1 MDTLTP
7 IEPTRIDTSG
17 HSAKDSLSPEQKAV
31 FDALL
36 LGKNVFLTGG
46 GGTGKS
52 HLISIINQ
60 ELPDL
65 KFNYLGNPYRIHTTA
80 LTGCAA
86 ILLGTNAKTLH
97 SWAAIGLGRGTAE
110 ELAEQIK
117 KKKRQKSWNQ
127 TDLLIIDEISM
138 MQAELLDKLN
148 RIGQIIRKNSKPFG
162 GIQLLLVGDFYQLPP
177 VMRDTSG
184 AGVLPTEVF
193 AFQSPDWSKIVDVSI
208 ELKTIHR
215 QKDEVFRTIL
225 TEARTGSLSKESI
238 EILKSR
244 IGLEW
249 RHLKIRPTLLFPRKA
264 EVDKINEAN
273 LAALTGER
281 YTFKAGFQTAV
292 PKSKAS
298 TLPFGTIQIET
309 EDNYIYCEG
318 LVGLAKDAEID
329 FTREIETMDRDA
341 SYLKETEIALDAQV
355 MLIVNLD
362 MSFGLVN
369 GSRGVVVGFT
379 AGKNKFPIV
388 EFLNGEKRVMTPH
401 RWLIEDYSTKE
412 KKIYRTQV
420 PLRLAYA
427 LTIHKSQG
435 ASLDSALVDIGS
447 NTFEYGQA
455 YVALSRVRS
464 LDALYIHAFESKSF
478 KAHPRVKDFYMSLL
492 PSTAPTLVGAIE
504 PAVAGG
510 TIEEPIAEHSVSAV
524 ATANGGAGKEP
535 ETPDISSLSLKTP
548 EILESTKAEKPEEG
562 NWLYNSIPEN
572 WKPILKA
579 QERSIKA
586 IATQLDSISSEIKIF
601 PPRHKIWAALEY
613 TNPEDVRVIILG
625 QDPYPTEGN
634 AHGLAF
640 SVEPTVKPLPASLK
654 NIYKELESDLSCDAP
669 TNGSLVEWAKQGVLL
684 LNTILTVK
692 EGAPLSHAKMGWEPI
707 TDTILQA
714 VAKQSIIVL
723 WGKTAQDKKKH
734 FPAGCN
740 FIEAP
745 HPSPLSAHRGFFGS
759 RPFSKINEALVAK
772 GLKEIKWI

>member
-1 MDTLTP
+1 METLT
-7 IEPTRIDTSG
+7 
-17 HSAKDSLSPEQKAV
+17 HEQKSV

-36 LGKNVFLTGG
+36 LGKNIFLTGG

-65 KFNYLGNPYRIHTTA
+65 KFNYLGLPYRIQTTA

-86 ILLGTNAKTLH
+86 ILLGQNAKTLH
-97 SWAAIGLGRGTAE
+97 SWAGIGLGRGTAE

-117 KKKRQKSWNQ
+117 KKKSKVKKSWNQ

-138 MQAELLDKLN
+138 MPSELLEKLN
-148 RIGQIIRKNSKPFG
+148 RIGQIIRKSSKPFG

-177 VMRDTSG
+177 VIRDSSG
-184 AGVLPTEVF
+184 SGVLPTEVF
-193 AFQSPDWSKIVDVSI
+193 AFQSSQWSSIVDMTI

-215 QKDEVFRTIL
+215 QQDDVFRKIL
-225 TEARTGSLSKESI
+225 TEARSGSLSKESI
-238 EILKSR
+238 DILKSR
-244 IGLEW
+244 LGLEW

-273 LAALTGER
+273 LSSLTGER
-281 YTFKAGFQTAV
+281 YTYKAGFQTGIL
-292 PKSKAS
+292 KSKGSSIPLGAV
-298 TLPFGTIQIET
+298 TIET

-318 LVGLAKDAEID
+318 LVGFNKDAEAD
-329 FTREIETMDRDA
+329 FNREIELMDRDS
-341 SYLKETEIALDAQV
+341 SYLKDCEIALDAQV

-362 MSFGLVN
+362 MTFGLVN

-379 AGKNKFPIV
+379 TGKNKFPVV
-388 EFLNGEKRVMTPH
+388 EFLNGEKRVMNPH
-401 RWLIEDYSTKE
+401 RWLVEEYSTKE

-435 ASLDSALVDIGS
+435 ASLDSALIDIGS

-464 LDALYIHAFESKSF
+464 LDALYIHAFESRAV
-478 KAHPRVKDFYMSLL
+478 KAHPKVRDFYTSIVCADMSTT
-492 PSTAPTLVGAIE
+492 SDAITS
-504 PAVAGG
+504 AVGG
-510 TIEEPIAEHSVSAV
+510 TALIDIRAITPAA
-524 ATANGGAGKEP
+524 AGGAGKERP
-535 ETPDISSLSLKTP
+535 EVKP
-548 EILESTKAEKPEEG
+548 EIEIKPEVKPEAKPEIEVKPEG
-562 NWLYNSIPEN
+562 EPKKTNWLFDSIPET

-579 QERSIKA
+579 QEPAIKA
-586 IATQLDSISSEIKIF
+586 IASQLDAIPSDVKVF
-601 PPRHKIWAALEY
+601 PPRDKIWSALEY
-613 TNPEDVRVIILG
+613 TNPSSVRVIILG

-640 SVEPTVKPLPASLK
+640 SVESNIKPLPASLK
-654 NIYKELESDLSCDAP
+654 NIFKELESDLSVTPP
-669 TNGSLVEWAKQGVLL
+669 THGSLVEWAKQGVLL

-692 EGAPLSHAKMGWEPI
+692 EGSPLSHSKLGWEPI

-723 WGKTAQDKKKH
+723 WGKVAQDKKKH
-734 FPAGCN
+734 FPPDCN

-759 RPFSKINEALVAK
+759 RPFSKINEALAAK
-772 GLKEIKWI
+772 GQTAINWI

>member
-7 IEPTRIDTSG
+7 EKTMLSTEPSDTCIAG
-17 HSAKDSLSPEQKAV
+17 HSAKAMLSPEQKAV

-65 KFNYLGNPYRIHTTA
+65 KFNSIGTPYRIHTTA

-138 MQAELLDKLN
+138 MPSELLDKLN

-177 VMRDTSG
+177 VIRDSSG
-184 AGVLPTEVF
+184 AGVIPTEIF
-193 AFQSPDWSKIVDVSI
+193 AFQSSQWSTIIDLTI

-215 QKDEVFRTIL
+215 QKDDIFRKIL

-281 YTFKAGFQTAV
+281 YTYKAGFQTGII
-292 PKSKAS
+292 KSKAS
-298 TLPFGTIQIET
+298 TLPFGTITIDT
-309 EDNYIYCEG
+309 EDNYVYCEG
-318 LVGLAKDAEID
+318 LVGLNKDTEVE
-329 FTREIETMDRDA
+329 FTREIEIMDRDA
-341 SYLKETEIALDAQV
+341 SYLKEAEIALDAQV

-379 AGKNKFPIV
+379 VGKNKFPIV
-388 EFLNGEKRVMTPH
+388 EFLNGEKRIMSPH
-401 RWLIEDYSTKE
+401 RWLVEEYSTKE

-478 KAHPRVKDFYMSLL
+478 KAHPRVKDFYMSLI
-492 PSTAPTLVGAIE
+492 PSPPSVTTAAK
-504 PAVAGG
+504 
-510 TIEEPIAEHSVSAV
+510 
-524 ATANGGAGKEP
+524 GGAGKEP
-535 ETPDISSLSLKTP
+535 EKVDISSSTLIINP
-548 EILESTKAEKPEEG
+548 EVT
-562 NWLYNSIPEN
+562 NWLFDSIPEK
-572 WKPILKA
+572 WKPILKG
-579 QERSIKA
+579 QELAIKA
-586 IATQLDSISSEIKIF
+586 IATQLDAITSEIKIF
-601 PPRHKIWAALEY
+601 PPRNKIWAALEY

-640 SVEPTVKPLPASLK
+640 SVEPTIKPLPASLK
-654 NIYKELESDLSCDAP
+654 NIYKELESDLNVTAP
-669 TNGSLVEWAKQGVLL
+669 INGSLVEWAKQGVLL

-692 EGAPLSHAKMGWEPI
+692 EGSPLSHSKMGWEPI

-714 VAKQSIIVL
+714 VAKQSVIVL

-734 FPAGCN
+734 LPTDCT

-759 RPFSKINEALVAK
+759 NPFSKINNALITK
-772 GLKEIKWI
+772 GFKTISWV

>member
-1 MDTLTP
+1 MTTPMEIISKPVKADLLTLTP
-7 IEPTRIDTSG
+7 Q
-17 HSAKDSLSPEQKAV
+17 QKSV
-31 FDALL
+31 FDALM
-36 LGKNVFLTGG
+36 LGKNIFLTGG

-52 HLISIINQ
+52 HLISVINQ
-60 ELPDL
+60 EFPDM
-65 KFNYLGNPYRIHTTA
+65 KSNYLGIPYRIQTTA

-97 SWAAIGLGRGTAE
+97 SWAGIGLGRGTAE
-110 ELAEQIK
+110 EIAEIIK
-117 KKKRQKSWNQ
+117 KKKSKAKKAWNQ

-138 MQAELLDKLN
+138 MPAELLEKLN
-148 RIGQIIRKNSKPFG
+148 RIGQIIRKSSKPFG

-177 VMRDTSG
+177 VIRDTSG
-184 AGVLPTEVF
+184 TGIIPTEIF
-193 AFQSPDWSKIVDVSI
+193 AFQSSQWSTIVDVTI

-215 QKDEVFRTIL
+215 QQDDIFRKLL
-225 TEARTGSLSKESI
+225 TEARSGILSKESI

-244 IGLEW
+244 IGMEW
-249 RHLKIRPTLLFPRKA
+249 RHLKIKPTLLFPRKA

-273 LAALTGER
+273 LASLTGER
-281 YTFKAGFQTAV
+281 YTYKAGFQTGII
-292 PKSKAS
+292 KSKAS
-298 TLPFGTIQIET
+298 TIPFGTIQIDI

-318 LVGLAKDAEID
+318 LIGLTKDAETE
-329 FTREIETMDRDA
+329 FTREIEIMDRDA
-341 SYLKETEIALDAQV
+341 SYLKDAEIALDAQV

-401 RWLIEDYSTKE
+401 RWLVEDYSTKE

-435 ASLDSALVDIGS
+435 ASLDSALIDIGS

-464 LDALYIHAFESKSF
+464 LDSLYIHAFESRAV
-478 KAHPRVKDFYMSLL
+478 KAHPRVRDFYTSMVSSNL
-492 PSTAPTLVGAIE
+492 PA
-504 PAVAGG
+504 
-510 TIEEPIAEHSVSAV
+510 
-524 ATANGGAGKEP
+524 GGAGKSI
-535 ETPDISSLSLKTP
+535 DLSSISKL
-548 EILESTKAEKPEEG
+548 EIEEAKPEDKLEDKPVDILAKEEKT
-562 NWLYNSIPEN
+562 NWLFDSIPEK
-572 WKPILKA
+572 WKPILKS
-579 QERSIKA
+579 QEKA
-586 IATQLDSISSEIKIF
+586 IISISKELDSIDPEIKIF
-601 PPRHKIWAALEY
+601 PPREKIWSALQYVE
-613 TNPEDVRVIILG
+613 PEKVRVIILG

-640 SVEPTVKPLPASLK
+640 SVETDVKPLPASLK
-654 NIYKELESDLSCDAP
+654 NIYKELESDLDCEPPKS
-669 TNGSLVEWAKQGVLL
+669 GSLIEWAKQGVLL

-692 EGAPLSHAKMGWEPI
+692 ESSPLSHSKLGWEPV

-714 VAKQSIIVL
+714 VAKQSIIIL
-723 WGKTAQDKKKH
+723 WGKNAQDKKKVL
-734 FPAGCN
+734 PIGCTI
-740 FIEAP
+740 IEAP

-759 RPFSKINEALVAK
+759 KPFTKINEYIIKK
-772 GLKEIKWI
+772 GQEAIKWI